1 MGKVTEDK
9 MLRLFHK
16 GEMVAEV
23 PADALAEE
31 APIYHKP
38 SKEAAY
44 FAEFQQMKM
53 ETPKVENYKETLF
66 ALLQQPTIASKE
78 WVYDQYDYQV
88 RTSTVVTPVQMQQLY
103 VYAVQKRISN
113 DDRL

>member
-16 GEMVAEV
+16 GEKVAEV

-38 SKEAAY
+38 SKAAY
-44 FAEFQQMKM
+44 FAEFQAMKM
-53 ETPKVENYKETLF
+53 ETPKVENYKDALF

-78 WVYDQYDYQV
+78 WVYDQYDYRFAQA
-88 RTSTVVTPVQMQQLY
+88 QLLRQFRCCSCTCTRY
-103 VYAVQKRISN
+103 RKRISN

>member
-16 GEMVAEV
+16 GEKVAEV

-31 APIYHKP
+31 APIYRKP

-44 FAEFQQMKM
+44 FAEFQAMKM
-53 ETPKVENYKETLF
+53 ETPKSRKIIKKRYSLYYSNQQLQVKSGYTINTITKF
-66 ALLQQPTIASKE
+66 AQAQLLRQ
-78 WVYDQYDYQV
+78 
-88 RTSTVVTPVQMQQLY
+88 VQMLQLY
-103 VYAVQKRISN
+103 VYAVQKK
-113 DDRL
+113 D

>member
-1 MGKVTEDK
+1 
-9 MLRLFHK
+9 
-16 GEMVAEV
+16 
-23 PADALAEE
+23 
-31 APIYHKP
+31 
-38 SKEAAY
+38 
-44 FAEFQQMKM
+44 MKM

-88 RTSTVVTPVQMQQLY
+88 RTSTVVTPGSDLCSCTCTRY
-103 VYAVQKRISN
+103 RKRISN